1 MKLTFT
7 NAREADVPALI
18 ELHAAVGAD
27 LTERHGPG
35 PWSSRPSSER
45 AVLFHMR
52 HAQTILA
59 RKGKSIVGSLRL
71 ATKKPWA
78 IDVAYFTP
86 VKGPL
91 YLTGMAVTPKLQYQG
106 IGRKLLE
113 KAITEARA
121 WPADAIRLDAFD
133 AVAGAGPFYAKCNF
147 RETGRVTY
155 KNAPLI
161 YYEFLLS

>member
-7 NAREADVPALI
+7 NASESDVPALI
-18 ELHAAVGAD
+18 SLRTAVAAD
-27 LTERHGPG
+27 LARRNGNATP
-35 PWSSRPSSER
+35 PSPPSER
-45 AVLFHMR
+45 AVLFQMR

-59 RKGKSIVGSLRL
+59 YRGKTLAGSLRL

-78 IDVAYFTP
+78 IDVKYFTP
-86 VKGPL
+86 VKKPI
-91 YLTGMAVTPKLQYQG
+91 YLTDMAVTPKLQRLG
-106 IGRKLLE
+106 LGRKLLE
-113 KAITEARA
+113 QAITQARA

-133 AVAGAGPFYAKCNF
+133 SASGAGPFYAKCNF
-147 RETGRVTY
+147 RETARATY